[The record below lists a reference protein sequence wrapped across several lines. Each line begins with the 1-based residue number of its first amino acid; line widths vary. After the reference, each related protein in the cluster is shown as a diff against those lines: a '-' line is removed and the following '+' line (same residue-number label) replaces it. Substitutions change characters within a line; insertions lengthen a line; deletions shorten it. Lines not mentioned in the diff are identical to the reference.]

1 MEYRVKIHP
10 AKEREFLQL
19 LKAWESLGVVLSYEL
34 IDMENAD
41 ADAMTSA
48 DAARRRKRA
57 ADAAWEM
64 AEPYK
69 DLLD

>member
-34 IDMENAD
+34 IDLENTD
-41 ADAMTSA
+41 TDVITGEDS
-48 DAARRRKRA
+48 ARRRKRA
-57 ADAAWEM
+57 TDTAWEM

>member
-19 LKAWESLGVVLSYEL
+19 LKAWESLGVVLGYEF
-34 IDMENAD
+34 IDPANAD
-41 ADAMTSA
+41 ADAMANA

-57 ADAAWEM
+57 TDAAWEI